1 MLIERARKQAERDKA
16 TRTFRA
22 KEKFSVKFRNIF
34 GYKPDLSEFR
44 IDPAYGYYV
53 FKIDGLEFVLLKDFN
68 KERKLAIYDGKSWSP
83 FENAEEFLSV
93 IGD

>member
-1 MLIERARKQAERDKA
+1 MLIEKARKQAERDKA

-22 KEKFSVKFRNIF
+22 KEKFSVEFRNIF

-44 IDPAYGYYV
+44 IDPTYGHI
-53 FKIDGLEFVLLKDFN
+53 FCIDKIQMRLMEEG
-68 KERKLAIYDGKSWSP
+68 KLSLYDGNGWSL
-83 FENAEEFLSV
+83 FGNAEEFLSI